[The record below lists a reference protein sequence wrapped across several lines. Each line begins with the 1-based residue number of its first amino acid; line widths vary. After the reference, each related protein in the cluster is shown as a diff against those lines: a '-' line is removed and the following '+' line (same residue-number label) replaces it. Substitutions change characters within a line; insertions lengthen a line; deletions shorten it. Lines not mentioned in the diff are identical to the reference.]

1 MAEDRN
7 LLQKIIDPT
16 EEESNKL
23 EGIKEVGDKSM
34 RILREEGYIN
44 LQLRVLA
51 EKALQDGA
59 SAEDIKKRTSEA
71 RDKLLND
78 GGATV
83 KVLNF
88 LYPGKGSRFKID
100 DEKRE
105 FEYEKQKDSK
115 NKGKGITEQ
124 VGLPSDKYNETTL
137 GESLAGAS
145 VSGIIKIPKGVIN
158 FGTLIADLARDEDI
172 PVDEGLTERFNKAFE
187 NTILGKIETMA
198 EEDALQTAS
207 GRITQALVQLFGAT
221 GVAKKTAIPA
231 IEKISQKSRQ
241 LVNAIKSK
249 KYVKTTNNKTL
260 SKAKAE
266 VDKLNKKSGFD
277 KWAGITVGGGLGVG
291 AVVMKAE
298 DIGTIGD
305 IDSDYTDW
313 LPTDLDRDRKEMA
326 GDDAYRQLMNKFKFG
341 AELAVPIIPIVVAPF
356 KIAKRIRNFSDDMGQ
371 SASKIDRAI
380 DKGAKFTRSRSD
392 KPRAVFEATQKLEG
406 IKSSSALIGKDF
418 VRNIDDSLRK
428 MTINTT
434 KINQAI
440 EPEILSKTIADF
452 MMSTKDAVKKIKGK
466 NRIVFE
472 GFNKQIV
479 KNFSDSIKKIGGT
492 TEDVS
497 NLIDNATTF
506 RSKVSLMKNKL
517 FDGGNINVDINS
529 FNNLMFDRSYKYLVN
544 DYKIFDMNMGF
555 VTKFKPTNE
564 IRKEVAAIFERNAK
578 ANLQR
583 GEAYIPGT
591 AEIQVDNILKNVSKN
606 PITRTPQFTYSIKN
620 VLSDSQTQVK
630 NIADNITG
638 GGKFKA
644 DGKGGLIQKESDLTS
659 FRKMFGEYRDYA
671 NVVTKTMADMASI
684 VGRDQF
690 YNTIKTAS
698 DALTKAGKTPI
709 VTKTYNESLVKF
721 PYRTKA
727 TDIIPN
733 PQGLKLP
740 IDLTEQLYTS
750 PLDGMFTKK
759 NWAEAF
765 KLGDEV
771 AGSPLTKSLAY
782 RLGVLIPKGLTNAA
796 KTVFGPFTHTRNLT
810 TASATT
816 IHSGNILIPPAKIME
831 FMGKSIKAIQPQ
843 LMYRMTKN
851 PKYRNSPE
859 GNELYNFLLEE
870 GVTNQS
876 VRGRENLGL
885 FQDIMVKEGDFI
897 SKVFASTSKKLK
909 TLSGLAQDLYI
920 AEDDLFRIYN
930 FLAEGYK
937 LETAYKSAIKN
948 GVKNLDGSAVKM
960 PTQLE
965 NMKEAARIVRL
976 TVPNYAYVND
986 LIKNIRKSPFGAFA
1000 SFKSEIYRTA
1010 GNSAQIGLKES
1021 RSPVLQQ
1028 IGYKRM
1034 VGMAATYAALPV
1046 MGYEIARGLYGIS
1059 RDQVSAIKEL
1069 FLKDGYA
1076 DGDVILPVYEDGKYK
1091 IINLSNG
1098 YFYDSVIRPINTM
1111 IANVDANPDEALI
1124 PALVEGLV
1132 MGFGKEL
1139 EPFIGESI
1147 WTQAVLDVFARGGLN
1162 KDGYRIYNPADH
1174 AGEIAKDIALHVG
1187 ASLSPGSLPQ
1197 FKRLI
1202 GAVMDKSINGTTFEV
1217 SDELLGFVGM
1227 RQVPLDVERKIN
1239 SRIGQFVFDQSDQR
1253 KLIYKDTLTRDPIKN
1268 EDLIV
1273 KQFIFANQR
1282 KLESYNQM
1290 RRFYD
1295 AARTLGMSKSKIKD
1309 EFKRRNQMPLFKDI
1323 SKNKFTPFTI
1333 SKGMEESYE
1342 YQSRKYGIPNVL
1354 DRSTKKKIKR
1364 IIKRLKKQRLN
1375 QEFRI
1380 DEADYISSLPT
1391 TGTVAPQ
1398 AAQLPDAPNTG
1409 APSIQLSQANKDPIT
1424 NLTKTEQALL
1434 SPSEQVIAGRT

>member
-555 VTKFKPTNE
+555 VTKFKPT
-564 IRKEVAAIFERNAK
+564 
-578 ANLQR
+578 
-583 GEAYIPGT
+583 
-591 AEIQVDNILKNVSKN
+591 S
-606 PITRTPQFTYSIKN
+606 
-620 VLSDSQTQVK
+620 
-630 NIADNITG
+630 
-638 GGKFKA
+638 
-644 DGKGGLIQKESDLTS
+644 
-659 FRKMFGEYRDYA
+659 
-671 NVVTKTMADMASI
+671 
-684 VGRDQF
+684 
-690 YNTIKTAS
+690 
-698 DALTKAGKTPI
+698 
-709 VTKTYNESLVKF
+709 
-721 PYRTKA
+721 
-727 TDIIPN
+727 
-733 PQGLKLP
+733 
-740 IDLTEQLYTS
+740 
-750 PLDGMFTKK
+750 
-759 NWAEAF
+759 
-765 KLGDEV
+765 
-771 AGSPLTKSLAY
+771 
-782 RLGVLIPKGLTNAA
+782 
-796 KTVFGPFTHTRNLT
+796 
-810 TASATT
+810 
-816 IHSGNILIPPAKIME
+816 
-831 FMGKSIKAIQPQ
+831 
-843 LMYRMTKN
+843 
-851 PKYRNSPE
+851 
-859 GNELYNFLLEE
+859 
-870 GVTNQS
+870 
-876 VRGRENLGL
+876 
-885 FQDIMVKEGDFI
+885 
-897 SKVFASTSKKLK
+897 
-909 TLSGLAQDLYI
+909 
-920 AEDDLFRIYN
+920 
-930 FLAEGYK
+930 
-937 LETAYKSAIKN
+937 
-948 GVKNLDGSAVKM
+948 
-960 PTQLE
+960 
-965 NMKEAARIVRL
+965 
-976 TVPNYAYVND
+976 
-986 LIKNIRKSPFGAFA
+986 
-1000 SFKSEIYRTA
+1000 
-1010 GNSAQIGLKES
+1010 
-1021 RSPVLQQ
+1021 
-1028 IGYKRM
+1028 
-1034 VGMAATYAALPV
+1034 
-1046 MGYEIARGLYGIS
+1046 
-1059 RDQVSAIKEL
+1059 
-1069 FLKDGYA
+1069 
-1076 DGDVILPVYEDGKYK
+1076 
-1091 IINLSNG
+1091 
-1098 YFYDSVIRPINTM
+1098 
-1111 IANVDANPDEALI
+1111 
-1124 PALVEGLV
+1124 
-1132 MGFGKEL
+1132 
-1139 EPFIGESI
+1139 
-1147 WTQAVLDVFARGGLN
+1147 
-1162 KDGYRIYNPADH
+1162 
-1174 AGEIAKDIALHVG
+1174 
-1187 ASLSPGSLPQ
+1187 
-1197 FKRLI
+1197 
-1202 GAVMDKSINGTTFEV
+1202 
-1217 SDELLGFVGM
+1217 
-1227 RQVPLDVERKIN
+1227 
-1239 SRIGQFVFDQSDQR
+1239 
-1253 KLIYKDTLTRDPIKN
+1253 
-1268 EDLIV
+1268 
-1273 KQFIFANQR
+1273 
-1282 KLESYNQM
+1282 
-1290 RRFYD
+1290 
-1295 AARTLGMSKSKIKD
+1295 
-1309 EFKRRNQMPLFKDI
+1309 
-1323 SKNKFTPFTI
+1323 
-1333 SKGMEESYE
+1333 
-1342 YQSRKYGIPNVL
+1342 
-1354 DRSTKKKIKR
+1354 
-1364 IIKRLKKQRLN
+1364 
-1375 QEFRI
+1375 
-1380 DEADYISSLPT
+1380 
-1391 TGTVAPQ
+1391 
-1398 AAQLPDAPNTG
+1398 
-1409 APSIQLSQANKDPIT
+1409 
-1424 NLTKTEQALL
+1424 
-1434 SPSEQVIAGRT
+1434 